1 VISNKEIK
9 KVENKLNNRPRKTLG
24 FLTPLEVYINCA

>member
-1 VISNKEIK
+1 MEIIKNKIM
-9 KVENKLNNRPRKTLG
+9 LDNRPRKTLG